1 MSPDP
6 KHLLSLEEIGDEELE
21 SLLGTAERLKQDG
34 HGRPLEGRSATLVF
48 LNPSLRTRTSME
60 LAMAR
65 LGGHAVVLSPG
76 ADAWRLEA
84 EDGVVMDGPAAE
96 HVREAAAVLGTMS
109 DLVAVRSFP
118 GLASWD
124 EDRKETVLRAFARHA
139 GVPVVNMESATSHP
153 LQALADLMTLRA
165 RLGGLRGRKLHLT
178 WAYHP
183 KPLPVAVPRSALL
196 AACRAGMEVTLAR
209 PGGFDL
215 PDDTMRD
222 ARRLAAAAG
231 GRLAV
236 TDDPDAGYDAADA
249 VYAKSWASPGF
260 YGRFDDEAPRR
271 AAASD
276 WRVTAERMDRTAPDG
291 FFLHCLPVRRNVV
304 VDDAVLDGP
313 RSAVIEQAGNRLWTA
328 MAVVL
333 DRLAG
338 GSGKGR

>member
-1 MSPDP
+1 MTAAPR
-6 KHLLSLEEIGDEELE
+6 HLLSLEEIPDSELE
-21 SLLGTAERLKQDG
+21 SLLDTAARLKRDG
-34 HGRPLEGRSATLVF
+34 HGLPLEGRSATLVF

-65 LGGHAVVLSPG
+65 LGGHAVVLAPG

-84 EDGVVMDGPAAE
+84 EDGVVMDGAAAE

-109 DLVAVRSFP
+109 DLLAVRSFP
-118 GLASWD
+118 GLASWE
-124 EDRKETVLRAFARHA
+124 EDSRETMLRAFARHA

-153 LQALADLMTLRA
+153 LQALADLMTLRS
-165 RLGGLRGRKLHLT
+165 RLGDVRGRKLLLT

-196 AACRAGMEVTLAR
+196 AACRAGMDVTLAR
-209 PGGFDL
+209 PEGFEL
-215 PDDTMRD
+215 PPEAMRE
-222 ARRLAAAAG
+222 AERLAAAAG
-231 GRLAV
+231 GNLAV
-236 TDDPDAGYDAADA
+236 TDDPDAGYEAADA
-249 VYAKSWASPGF
+249 VYAKSWASPAF
-260 YGRFDDEAPRR
+260 YGRFEEEAPAR
-271 AAASD
+271 AAARG
-276 WRVTAERMDRTAPDG
+276 WRVTVERMNRAAPDG

-338 GSGKGR
+338 DAGPTR